1 MTNVTPALLE
11 KDLQLIHRSLI
22 FKGVSVEDIGH
33 LIAECELLDIPSGK
47 TLIYANA
54 RNEHFYVVLTGSLKV
69 YLDVEINESFV
80 TLHPGDCVGEL
91 SVFDGAYTSAQ
102 VIAASDCHLL
112 RIDNKTLWRLVRA
125 SHNFSR
131 NLLHVL
137 AKRMRKNNVAIIN
150 GLRHQQELEYLANV
164 DGLTGLFNRR
174 WMNEFF
180 QRQIARAL
188 RDNKPMALLIADL
201 DHIDI
206 AFQAEKLAG
215 QGERRTP
222 LTGAGLSGQ
231 AFGASHLVEIGL
243 GNRGVGLVAAG
254 GAGAFVFVV
263 DVRRCLERLLEAHC
277 PQQRCWAPQR
287 VNVAYGLG
295 DFDPPFRT
303 HLLAH
308 QVLRKDGHQRLGR
321 HRLFG
326 ARMQRRWQRFRK
338 IRQKIVPLR
347 WDVLLAQREVNLFAH
362 I

>member
-201 DHIDI
+201 DHFKQINDI
-206 AFQAEKLAG
+206 HGHVVGDEVLFAVASILARLVRPTDLLARFGGEEFALILPDTSLHDAKQIAE
-215 QGERRTP
+215 RMR
-222 LTGAGLSGQ
+222 
-231 AFGASHLVEIGL
+231 VEIDNTRIKIDNESPHEIHVTLSL
-243 GNRGVGLVAAG
+243 GVTSLM
-254 GAGAFVFVV
+254 
-263 DVRRCLERLLEAHC
+263 
-277 PQQRCWAPQR
+277 
-287 VNVAYGLG
+287 LG
-295 DFDPPFRT
+295 DEINNILTRADRALY
-303 HLLAH
+303 HA
-308 QVLRKDGHQRLGR
+308 KENGR
-321 HRLFG
+321 NR
-326 ARMQRRWQRFRK
+326 
-338 IRQKIVPLR
+338 V
-347 WDVLLAQREVNLFAH
+347 EVG
-362 I
+362 